1 MLLSVGYFVGY
12 VYGCC
17 VLKQALFFLTLR
29 GLPWGFFWG
38 GARKS
43 RVYFHL
49 TTYKDFESR
58 KEIILSTIN
67 YVIGHSQK

>member
-29 GLPWGFFWG
+29 GLPWGFFLG
-38 GARKS
+38 GGLEKEEYIFIKLHTKILNREKKS
-43 RVYFHL
+43 FCL
-49 TTYKDFESR
+49 
-58 KEIILSTIN
+58 
-67 YVIGHSQK
+67 Q